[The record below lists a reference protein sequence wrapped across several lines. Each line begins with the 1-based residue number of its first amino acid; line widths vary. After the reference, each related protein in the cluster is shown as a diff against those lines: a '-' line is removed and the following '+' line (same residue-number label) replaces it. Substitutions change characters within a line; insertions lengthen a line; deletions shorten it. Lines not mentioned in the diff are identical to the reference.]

1 MQPLGPILSS
11 NLRRSPWLSPAVLV
25 AGGSQLQEHRSQCPY
40 YDWRASEVEGA
51 AGPSRQPPETQ
62 RAGCVWVALSPPL
75 SNVMAAFS
83 GFLLTFPTLFFL
95 CVPWTHPKDRSMCPC
110 CDQLCDPGSL
120 RLQPSTV
127 PTFAW
132 AGVLMGRQQ
141 LTL

>member
-75 SNVMAAFS
+75 SNVMAASS
-83 GFLLTFPTLFFL
+83 GFLLTFPTLSFS
-95 CVPWTHPKDRSMCPC
+95 CVPHGLTQRTGPC
-110 CDQLCDPGSL
+110 VLAVTSFVTQAHSGSNPPLSPPLPGQGFYWGDS
-120 RLQPSTV
+120 S
-127 PTFAW
+127 
-132 AGVLMGRQQ
+132 
-141 LTL
+141 

>member
-75 SNVMAAFS
+75 SNVMAASS
-83 GFLLTFPTLFFL
+83 GFLLTFPTLSFS
-95 CVPWTHPKDRSMCPC
+95 CVSHGLTQRAGRVSLLVTDFVTQAQS
-110 CDQLCDPGSL
+110 GSN
-120 RLQPSTV
+120 PPMS

-132 AGVLMGRQQ
+132 AGILMGRQH
-141 LTL
+141 L